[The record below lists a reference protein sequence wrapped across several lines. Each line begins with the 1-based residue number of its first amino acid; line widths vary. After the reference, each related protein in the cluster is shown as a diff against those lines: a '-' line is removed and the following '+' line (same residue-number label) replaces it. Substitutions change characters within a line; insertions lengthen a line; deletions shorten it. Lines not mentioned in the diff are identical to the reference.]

1 MLKGIFLVFFA
12 EFLFYLKNPKKYI
25 KKETTLIYVKIITS

>member
-12 EFLFYLKNPKKYI
+12 EFLFYFKNPKKYI
-25 KKETTLIYVKIITS
+25 KKETALIYVRIITS